1 MKRVS
6 SCIFVSRNWYWDV
19 ILFPFPLQTHW
30 KASKEPKQDLYNDVF
45 FAPIFSFPQEGK
57 IRFYLCCKKHEF
69 CFWIFFLSSY
79 NHFLSHNDHLHS
91 IVNFYKPFHLHPR
104 NIVLPYIADTFKKLP
119 KVTLKKSSLSKCAY
133 WSNFRSINFFSSK
146 KFATNQHEEKK
157 KANANQSVCNIFGGE
172 YNCISLSFQKKKCF
186 LRWNEEW
193 SQRIDE
199 WQEHLEKPHCCKEKD
214 NIFVQSFYLRLWC
227 FFCATQSSQTFRDET
242 YNNDFFK
249 HQIWC

>member
-1 MKRVS
+1 MKSVS
-6 SCIFVSRNWYWDV
+6 SCVFVRRKWYWEV

-30 KASKEPKQDLYNDVF
+30 KASKEPKQELYHGCF

-79 NHFLSHNDHLHS
+79 KHFLSHSGHLHS

-119 KVTLKKSSLSKCAY
+119 KVTFKKSSLLKCAY
-133 WSNFRSINFFSSK
+133 WSNVRSFNFFSSK

-157 KANANQSVCNIFGGE
+157 KPTPTKVFATFLEGSTIAFLFLFKRRSVFYDGMKSEANEMTNGRNI
-172 YNCISLSFQKKKCF
+172 
-186 LRWNEEW
+186 
-193 SQRIDE
+193 
-199 WQEHLEKPHCCKEKD
+199 
-214 NIFVQSFYLRLWC
+214 
-227 FFCATQSSQTFRDET
+227 
-242 YNNDFFK
+242 
-249 HQIWC
+249 

>member
-1 MKRVS
+1 M
-6 SCIFVSRNWYWDV
+6 IFSPV
-19 ILFPFPLQTHW
+19 
-30 KASKEPKQDLYNDVF
+30 
-45 FAPIFSFPQEGK
+45 FSFPQQGK
-57 IRFYLCCKKHEF
+57 IRFCFCCKKHEF

-157 KANANQSVCNIFGGE
+157 K
-172 YNCISLSFQKKKCF
+172 
-186 LRWNEEW
+186 
-193 SQRIDE
+193 SQRQPKCLQHFWRGVQLHFSFFSKEEVFFTME
-199 WQEHLEKPHCCKEKD
+199 WRVKPTKW
-214 NIFVQSFYLRLWC
+214 RM
-227 FFCATQSSQTFRDET
+227 AGTFRKT
-242 YNNDFFK
+242 SLL
-249 HQIWC
+249 

>member
-1 MKRVS
+1 M
-6 SCIFVSRNWYWDV
+6 
-19 ILFPFPLQTHW
+19 
-30 KASKEPKQDLYNDVF
+30 
-45 FAPIFSFPQEGK
+45 
-57 IRFYLCCKKHEF
+57 F
-69 CFWIFFLSSY
+69 CLI
-79 NHFLSHNDHLHS
+79 LHS
-91 IVNFYKPFHLHPR
+91 
-104 NIVLPYIADTFKKLP
+104 FKKLP

-193 SQRIDE
+193 SQRNDE

-214 NIFVQSFYLRLWC
+214 NIFVQNFYLCFWC
-227 FFCATQSSQTFRDET
+227 FCVQFNLAKLFGLKPTTIMFLNTKFDVSEARTWKGMGFRSQKC
-242 YNNDFFK
+242 NKCIGSNLHIWK
-249 HQIWC
+249 HKITWGIAL